1 MMETI
6 TGILVFKTNLSD
18 HDVAHIATLLSHD
31 PRIKRWNVD
40 LDDVDRILRV
50 ESTRIT
56 PLEVQLK
63 INAAGYLCEEL
74 PD

>member
-1 MMETI
+1 METV
-6 TGILVFKTNLSD
+6 TAILVFKTNLSAS
-18 HDVAHIATLLSHD
+18 DVRNIATLLSHD

-40 LDDVDRILRV
+40 LEDVDRILRI

-56 PLEVQLK
+56 PLEVQRK
-63 INAAGYLCEEL
+63 VNTAGYLCEEL